1 MRPRLRRC
9 TIRRSPRPSPT
20 WWSGCSPRPRPS
32 VPPTLRRRRGCSPP
46 APDHR
51 AMPPVLPPRLRNALR
66 PLAITFVPAIAGATA
81 AEWSELERRV
91 TQALVT
97 RPSAMRRQL
106 GLFVRVLE
114 AASRIRYRTG
124 LAALDPGRRIALLE
138 TFVVSPRRV

>member
-1 MRPRLRRC
+1 
-9 TIRRSPRPSPT
+9 
-20 WWSGCSPRPRPS
+20 
-32 VPPTLRRRRGCSPP
+32 
-46 APDHR
+46 
-51 AMPPVLPPRLRNALR
+51 MPPVMPPRLRNALR
-66 PLAITFVPAIAGATA
+66 PLAITFVPEIAGATA

-124 LAALDPGRRIALLE
+124 LAALDPGRRTALLE
-138 TFVVSPRRV
+138 TFAGSPLLLFRRGVWGLRTLIMLGWYTQPSVVTALGYRASPAGWGARR